1 MRGQGTASHEATNG
15 SLTCCLGIGTPLEI
29 GVLLRDEVPIVGWG
43 FAMGWGSPQR
53 SGCCCGMGIPSE
65 TGVLQWHGDSLGGGI
80 LLAGWGAAKG

>member
-1 MRGQGTASHEATNG
+1 
-15 SLTCCLGIGTPLEI
+15 
-29 GVLLRDEVPIVGWG
+29 
-43 FAMGWGSPQR
+43 MGWGSPQR